1 MKTKIFLLLAVLV
14 LIAYSGH
21 SQSFSAEDSTITF
34 KNEEGKVLT
43 KEEVKELMK
52 KTYSI
57 MQETVNGKKFITIIP
72 AENDELAKVY
82 AKIDAFKN
90 SLINKPIKSFQFT
103 DLENNKWKSKDLKGK
118 IVLINFWFT
127 SCKPCIM
134 EMPLLNELVA
144 ANKDKPIVFL
154 APALDNQA
162 QIKFFLKKFKFDY
175 SIIPYA
181 EQYSNA
187 LNIEYFPTHIIID
200 KAGIIRQVIISYS
213 DDIKEKLQAEID
225 RLIN

>member
-1 MKTKIFLLLAVLV
+1 MKIKIFLLLAVFT

-72 AENDELAKVY
+72 AENDELTKVY

-90 SLINKPIKSFQFT
+90 NLINKPIKSFQFT
-103 DLENNKWKSKDLKGK
+103 DLDNNKWKSKDLKGK
-118 IVLINFWFT
+118 VVLINFWFT
-127 SCKPCIM
+127 
-134 EMPLLNELVA
+134 
-144 ANKDKPIVFL
+144 
-154 APALDNQA
+154 
-162 QIKFFLKKFKFDY
+162 
-175 SIIPYA
+175 
-181 EQYSNA
+181 
-187 LNIEYFPTHIIID
+187 
-200 KAGIIRQVIISYS
+200 
-213 DDIKEKLQAEID
+213 
-225 RLIN
+225 